1 MRREQGRV
9 DVNFGIGI
17 VIAIG
22 CILGGYAALGG
33 HLAVLVQP
41 FEFVIIGGSSLGIF
55 IVANQM
61 ATIKDCGKAIFEA
74 IADKVP
80 KPRDFLDVLTVLH
93 ALMRELRAR
102 SRSEVEGHF
111 DNPDESPIF
120 SPFPTL
126 LANRDLVVFIC
137 DYCRL
142 IIIGNAKPHEIE
154 ALMDEELDT
163 LAYDRF
169 KPVHALQAVADGLPG
184 RRDMSVVASTML
196 ILTRNGQG
204 RVALIM
210 PQSLLKALRYELAE
224 KTTENLSADP
234 RWARQIEASVSRA
247 DLELSVVLDEIEM
260 TLAEVASIAIGQTIE
275 LRNAR
280 SGRVQ
285 LQADGRSIFWARVEE
300 ADGRYLAIVE
310 DPVVDTGFVS
320 EIKIETERL

>member
-1 MRREQGRV
+1 MTIDEEAGRRQSPFGGNGSFADSVGPSVERLPGFEKVLDLFAAGAETSLEPLLGCKVGATMEPPTVDELFAVLQRFQG
-9 DVNFGIGI
+9 
-17 VIAIG
+17 AIG
-22 CILGGYAALGG
+22 
-33 HLAVLVQP
+33 
-41 FEFVIIGGSSLGIF
+41 
-55 IVANQM
+55 
-61 ATIKDCGKAIFEA
+61 ATLHCDE
-74 IADKVP
+74 
-80 KPRDFLDVLTVLH
+80 LD
-93 ALMRELRAR
+93 AR
-102 SRSEVEGHF
+102 V
-111 DNPDESPIF
+111 
-120 SPFPTL
+120 
-126 LANRDLVVFIC
+126 
-137 DYCRL
+137 L
-142 IIIGNAKPHEIE
+142 IIIDQEGIE
-154 ALMDEELDT
+154 AILGAIFGVESPDDAKQGDAPRAARKALTRIETNLVRETAIALCAALEAALRTAMQASFV
-163 LAYDRF
+163 LARF
-169 KPVHALQAVADGLPG
+169 AAIDGVDALG

-224 KTTENLSADP
+224 KTTENLSTDP

-310 DPVVDTGFVS
+310 DPVVDAGFVS
-320 EIKIETERL
+320 QIHIETERL